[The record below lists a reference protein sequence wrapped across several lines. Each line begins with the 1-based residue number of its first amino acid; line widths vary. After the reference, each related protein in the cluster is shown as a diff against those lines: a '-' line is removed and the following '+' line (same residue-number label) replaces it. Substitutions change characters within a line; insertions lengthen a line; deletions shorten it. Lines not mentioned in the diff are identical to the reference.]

1 MMLFQNRPYASHKDR
16 TRLQS
21 LGALVSILAT
31 TDQTCG
37 AFNVFEV
44 ICQTGFR
51 TPLHIH
57 YAEDVAIYVLEGTLT
72 VFWQEEKKEGG
83 TGSYFFQPRGTPH
96 GFRVEGESPAWI
108 LYMTTPAGF
117 DGFVIEHAT
126 EPFFQCMRDAA
137 RYKIEILSP
146 LSE

>member
-1 MMLFQNRPYASHKDR
+1 MLFQNGPYVSHKDR
-16 TRLQS
+16 TTLHS
-21 LGALVSILAT
+21 LGVLVSILAN

-37 AFNVFEV
+37 VFNAFEV
-44 ICQTGFR
+44 VCPTGFS

-72 VFWQEEKKEGG
+72 VFWQEEKKQGRA
-83 TGSYFFQPRGTPH
+83 GSYFFQPRGTPH
-96 GFRVEGESPAWI
+96 GFRVEGKSPARI
-108 LYMTTPAGF
+108 IYMTTPAGF

-126 EPFFQCMRDAA
+126 EQFFQCMRDAA
-137 RYKIEILSP
+137 RYKIELLSP